1 MRKVFKKCVAIAL
14 AAAMAFGTNAVY
26 TSSVANADVASG
38 TATDE
43 VVNPVT
49 QKTIVGTGWWG
60 GPNENSQDYNIA
72 PNGSVDIYFQ
82 HVGGNTGLVLEG
94 HAPGAVEEIY
104 FDNNLQGTD
113 SWGDLIASK
122 VEKSTPTAIAA
133 NGSYKLTLTRNDQ
146 GDATVVNVKLV
157 NADNPTEV
165 LEDTDYTLA
174 KKIEGNQAFYLMA
187 TDATVLVSPYEIVTK
202 SEKIVGTGWWGGPNG
217 VSSNYYVGPNE
228 ETQIIFQHLDG
239 NTGVVFESNYW
250 PAGAEGPT
258 DYLDANL
265 QVVADDNTWGT
276 LIASKND
283 VAEGQ
288 PLKANGKYK
297 ATITRNDEGEATVV
311 TVKIVNLDDET
322 DVYFDKEFTLK
333 SKLDVALPF
342 YLLATDATLL
352 VGPTVES
359 MGQEVDMINTG
370 KATISGSNINYTFKT
385 TDVKYDTLTLE
396 VNNEVVATAS
406 AIDVNDETGVASY
419 QYPITKAGDY
429 TFKATATKNADDTGF
444 YKDDVLKTE
453 IGVVECANKYYA
465 KDATLAAA
473 PTISESNGSYVVS
486 WTAEEDVDYV
496 LLVEDK
502 DGKVVAPKSTSA
514 GKATFTNLAEGT
526 YTATLTAID
535 GKFANQE
542 TNQFS
547 VQKAAEASATSKF
560 AQITTKPIYSYEFN
574 SATEN
579 GLKLTNA
586 SIKKVTVDGKSENV
600 LQLGNTSDLTLQ
612 HKSYATI
619 PSLSSK
625 DFSNGL
631 TVTFDVNVN
640 GAYNADN
647 INGWTKFFGF
657 GNGVIGR
664 DPVAGEFA
672 YGYTLGLNH
681 VVDNNDWNHKSGYY
695 GTGTV
700 VLDGVETEGA
710 APLGTT
716 DLPMVWNWYADS
728 SKQNRWDNITVTV
741 AKDGTMSTYYD
752 GVKVQTTKNAAYAT
766 EILGGMKKATNNIL
780 GGSYY
785 PDPDLVAMMDNFAV
799 YNTALSDAD
808 IKTLSAG
815 KAADKT
821 VVEEQPDPNNKS
833 GEVTAISFTDYEI
846 SSNRKTLE
854 VYFSAKPDKV
864 TAVNNKGTKVKKI
877 TLGRTTKI
885 TFKSAMKI
893 GSKVKVTATKD
904 GKSVSKTYTVK
915 GTIKIS
921 KVKAKKNTKKVTGKL
936 NIKKAT
942 VKVKVKYKG
951 KKKYTK
957 YKKAKV
963 SGKKFT
969 FKTKKLK
976 KGSKIVIKVTKK
988 NYKTK
993 TKTVKVK

>member
-14 AAAMAFGTNAVY
+14 AAAMVFSSNVIGT
-26 TSSVANADVASG
+26 TKVASADEATEVVADVANPTTKQVITG
-38 TATDE
+38 TAWWAPDRQDSAPYYVAPNQSTTVYFRSLNGNVGSCFETHVPVEGVEQYITLNLEGKDSWGGLQTNRNDKVTAKAIVAGGNYKVTVTRNDE
-43 VVNPVT
+43 DTNSILNLKVVNAEDEEDVYYDIDYTLAANIQDVLPFYFMAQVGSFEVSPYKVAT
-49 QKTIVGTGWWG
+49 KSEKLVGTGWW
-60 GPNENSQDYNIA
+60 D
-72 PNGSVDIYFQ
+72 
-82 HVGGNTGLVLEG
+82 
-94 HAPGAVEEIY
+94 
-104 FDNNLQGTD
+104 
-113 SWGDLIASK
+113 
-122 VEKSTPTAIAA
+122 
-133 NGSYKLTLTRNDQ
+133 
-146 GDATVVNVKLV
+146 
-157 NADNPTEV
+157 
-165 LEDTDYTLA
+165 
-174 KKIEGNQAFYLMA
+174 
-187 TDATVLVSPYEIVTK
+187 
-202 SEKIVGTGWWGGPNG
+202 GPNG

-228 ETQIIFQHLDG
+228 TTEFVFQHIDG
-239 NTGVVFESNYW
+239 FTGVVLESNY
-250 PAGAEGPT
+250 AGA
-258 DYLDANL
+258 YLDTNL
-265 QVVADDNTWGT
+265 QDAESGSWGA
-276 LIASKND
+276 LIA
-283 VAEGQ
+283 EGGYNRTAG
-288 PLKANGKYK
+288 KAIAANGSYK
-297 ATITRNDEGEATVV
+297 ATITRNDEGDVTVV
-311 TVKIVNLDDET
+311 TAKIVNLNDET
-322 DVYFDKEFTLK
+322 DVV
-333 SKLDVALPF
+333 LDATYNLTEKIPTYIPF
-342 YLLATDATLL
+342 YLLATDATIL
-352 VGPTVES
+352 VGPNVDS
-359 MGQEVDMINTG
+359 LGQDVDMINSG
-370 KATISGSNINYTFKT
+370 KAAIKDGKINLSFKT
-385 TDVKYDTLTLE
+385 TDVAYDDLSITLGD
-396 VNNEVVATAS
+396 EVVATA
-406 AIDVNDETGVASY
+406 ADLTINEETGVATFAY
-419 QYPITKAGDY
+419 DITEEKEY
-429 TFKATATKNADDTGF
+429 SFKVVAKKNADDAGF
-444 YKDDVLKTE
+444 YKDDIEK
-453 IGVVECANKYYA
+453 ISISVV
-465 KDATLAAA
+465 KDGDKVYIKDNSLSAD
-473 PTISESNGSYVVS
+473 PTISEDNGSYVVS
-486 WTAEEDVDYV
+486 WTAEEDVTYN
-496 LLVEDK
+496 LVVTDST
-502 DGKVVAPKSTSA
+502 GKAVEAKKTET
-514 GKATFTNLAEGT
+514 GKATFSGLAEGT
-526 YTATLTAID
+526 YKVVLTAVD
-535 GKFANQE
+535 GEYANKGE
-542 TNQFS
+542 NEFS

-560 AQITTKPIYSYEFN
+560 AQITTKPIFSYEFN

-586 SIKKVTVDGKSENV
+586 SIKKVTRDNKSESV
-600 LQLGNTSDLTLQ
+600 LQLGDTKDLSLV

-625 DFSNGL
+625 DFSNGI

-640 GAYNADN
+640 GAYTGENL
-647 INGWTKFFGF
+647 NGWTKFFGF
-657 GNGVIGR
+657 GNGVVGR
-664 DPVAGEFA
+664 DPVNGEFA
-672 YGYTLGLNH
+672 YGFTLGLNH

-695 GTGTV
+695 GTGTG
-700 VLDGVETEGA
+700 VLDGVDTEGA

-716 DLPMVWNWYADS
+716 TNPMVWNWYTDS

-752 GVKVQTTKNAAYAT
+752 GVLVQSYKQAAFAT

-799 YNTALSDAD
+799 YNTALSAAD
-808 IKTLSAG
+808 IKTLAG
-815 KAADKT
+815 DIKADSKA
-821 VVEEQPDPNNKS
+821 VEALPDPNNKS

-864 TAVNNKGTKVKKI
+864 VAVNNKGTKVKKI

-885 TFKSAMKI
+885 TFKSAMKV

-976 KGSKIVIKVTKK
+976 KGSKVVIKVTKK